1 MQLLLLSLV
10 LHFCIGLDIIA
21 DGSFD
26 GVGTWNITPPV
37 GLCRGW
43 CHGSN
48 VWKEPAHT
56 GLNFIFANPSE
67 GSVYV
72 SQRLTQPNEEYN
84 RCELL
89 VYLRVVNVLDSQVL
103 VSWDSQEYQFD
114 LLEWEKDNELSES
127 EWTQAKLLLYGT
139 SDEIKFRLQTES
151 ITYISMDDVS
161 LTCYKVEFYENPAAQ
176 LLIFIL
182 IALIAATLS
191 IIVKISNLD
200 IACCCNRCQKV
211 RFEPI
216 EEEEELEFDG
226 FPLTDINT
234 ENLEKAVDGEGKHSD
249 GSSSS
254 SSTHTMVER
263 Q

>member
-10 LHFCIGLDIIA
+10 LYFCTGLDIIT
-21 DGSFD
+21 DGGFD
-26 GVGTWNITPPV
+26 GVGSWNITPPV

-48 VWKEPAHT
+48 VWQEPAHS
-56 GLNFIFANPSE
+56 GLNFVFANPSE

-72 SQRLTQPNEEYN
+72 SQNIVQPGEEYN

-103 VSWDSQEYQFD
+103 VSWNSQEYQFD
-114 LLEWEKDNELSES
+114 LLEWEKDSELSES

-161 LTCYKVEFYENPAAQ
+161 LTCYKVAFYENPEAQ
-176 LLIFIL
+176 LLLCIIL
-182 IALIAATLS
+182 IAVIAATLS
-191 IIVKISNLD
+191 LAARMCNLD
-200 IACCCNRCQKV
+200 INCCCNSCQKV
-211 RFEPI
+211 KFEPI
-216 EEEEELEFDG
+216 EEEDVEFDG
-226 FPLTDINT
+226 FPLQNIVVD
-234 ENLEKAVDGEGKHSD
+234 NLEKAVKGEGTQSA
-249 GSSSS
+249 SSSS
-254 SSTHTMVER
+254 SSTHSIVER
-263 Q
+263 K